1 MLLVYNLITLLLQ
14 YCMRVMCG
22 SRFTF
27 DCNLVHLRG
36 HKLVVTLA
44 GVVIHL
50 PLTQECF
57 HLGYLKRRWVPKLPN
72 KCLMSSK
79 VCPSI
84 HSIVPLSHI
93 VVQNCYI
100 SILYSAVETLML
112 VSILYSC
119 WAKALPKTRGCLA
132 FEGDPVNTMAFY
144 KGALFAPKH
153 HYIIHA

>member
-57 HLGYLKRRWVPKLPN
+57 HLGYLKRRWVPKASKQIFDESKSLSLHTFYFPFEPY
-72 KCLMSSK
+72 SS
-79 VCPSI
+79 SE
-84 HSIVPLSHI
+84 LL
-93 VVQNCYI
+93 

-112 VSILYSC
+112 VSILCSC
-119 WAKALPKTRGCLA
+119 WAQTPPKTRGCLA
-132 FEGDPVNTMAFY
+132 FGGVPVNTMAFY
-144 KGALFAPKH
+144 KGALFAPN
-153 HYIIHA
+153 IIT